1 MDIQKIISDLL
12 ENLTDNE
19 ELRKQFDLD
28 PVKVVEKLLNID
40 LPDEQINAVIDAVK
54 AKLTIDDAKEIA
66 GKLLGGLGGL
76 FGRK

>member
-12 ENLTDNE
+12 ENLTNNE
-19 ELRKQFDLD
+19 DLRKQFDID

-40 LPDEQINAVIDAVK
+40 LPDEQINAVIEAVK

-66 GKLLGGLGGL
+66 GKLLGGLGSL

>member
-12 ENLTDNE
+12 GNLTNNE

-40 LPDEQINAVIDAVK
+40 LPDEQINAVIEAVK
-54 AKLTIDDAKEIA
+54 AKLTIDDAKDIA

>member
-12 ENLTDNE
+12 ENLGNNK

-28 PVKVVEKLLNID
+28 PVKVVEKLLGID
-40 LPDEQINAVIDAVK
+40 LPDEQINAVIEAVK
-54 AKLTIDDAKEIA
+54 AKLTIDDAKDIA
-66 GKLLGGLGGL
+66 GKLLGGLGNL

>member
-1 MDIQKIISDLL
+1 MDIQKIISGVL
-12 ENLTDNE
+12 ENLTNNE
-19 ELRKQFDLD
+19 ELRKQFDID

-40 LPDEQINAVIDAVK
+40 LPDETINAVIDAVK

-66 GKLLGGLGGL
+66 GKLLGGLGSL